1 MKAVIDSSSLL
12 AMVRY
17 YLPFDEKAEL
27 LLYVKDRIEDGS
39 LIVIDKV
46 LDECRYIAGGMVLR
60 ELPFLQDKDF
70 LKSAK
75 APYVTTELIAPAPAK
90 FLRQVEN
97 QFVVSAFR
105 KKLSEA
111 EFEVEK
117 DRFLKG
123 ADIKQIILCLSLL
136 ADGEQVVLVSEETEG
151 ANDNKLFKKIPAMCR
166 ELSIETTSLP
176 LFFRNIWKIGLSF
189 TL

>member
-17 YLPFDEKAEL
+17 YFPFDEKAEL

-46 LDECRYIAGGMVLR
+46 LDECRYIAGGVVLR
-60 ELPFLQDKDF
+60 ALPFLQDRGF
-70 LKSAK
+70 LNKAK
-75 APYVTTELIAPAPAK
+75 APHATSGLIAPAPAK
-90 FLRQVEN
+90 FLRQVES
-97 QFVVSAFR
+97 QFVISDLR
-105 KKLSEA
+105 RKLSDA

-117 DRFLKG
+117 ARFLEG

-136 ADGEQVVLVSEETEG
+136 ADGKQVVLVSEETEG

-166 ELSIETTSLP
+166 ELNIETSSLP